1 MNREIEF
8 CGKSI
13 IDKKWIY
20 GFLSYSDNED
30 VYYIGVQE
38 LMTPVITESV
48 GQYTGLKDK
57 NGKKIFEG
65 DLISSPNWNPS
76 TYKVMFQDGEFCFVS
91 LNEREKPYTNSIHYA
106 SKDFE
111 VIGNIHDNPELL
123 KS

>member
-1 MNREIEF
+1 MSKSRIILF
-8 CGKSI
+8 RGKSLH
-13 IDKKWIY
+13 DDAWTY
-20 GFLSYSDNED
+20 GFLSYAENEETH
-30 VYYIGVQE
+30 YIGVQE
-38 LMTPVITESV
+38 LMTPVTPESV

-111 VIGNIHDNPELL
+111 LIGNIHDN
-123 KS
+123 S